1 MLLISNPLEEVVPS
15 STVLMRFC
23 NIVDTSDELQ
33 SQVMASKSAEEIIEI
48 AASNGCN
55 ISLQELRFWSREL
68 KAPYFPWAE
77 KGNEWRRNFFSY

>member
-1 MLLISNPLEEVVPS
+1 MEQDIPS
-15 STVLMRFC
+15 STEIIRFC
-23 NIVDTSDELQ
+23 NLVDKSKELQ
-33 SQVMASKSAEEIIEI
+33 SQVRASKSAEEIIEI

-77 KGNEWRRNFFSY
+77 KGNEWRRNFFSN

>member
-1 MLLISNPLEEVVPS
+1 MEKYIPS

-77 KGNEWRRNFFSY
+77 KGNEWRRNFFRY